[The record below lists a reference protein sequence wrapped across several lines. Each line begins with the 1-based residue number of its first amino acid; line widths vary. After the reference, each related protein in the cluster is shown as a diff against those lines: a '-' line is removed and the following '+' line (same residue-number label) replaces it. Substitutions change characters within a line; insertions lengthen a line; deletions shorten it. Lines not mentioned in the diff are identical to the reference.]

1 MSRSAQSFHVAS
13 ETGSSI
19 CTRALHGPKRAHSP
33 EDGVIEGRSGPL
45 VGSLSQ
51 TTTFHQ
57 SKIGQTGG
65 HSYSRVSNPSVDECE
80 VVLGAIEDCPPAVA
94 FGTGLGAEA
103 ALFLALL
110 RAGDHAVVGDAIY
123 GGTTRLFR
131 QVLSELG
138 ITSTFVDTSDP
149 ASVDRAITPRTKLV
163 FIETPANPTL
173 ALTDIAAIAAIT
185 KKHGVLLAVDNTFLT
200 AVLQRPL
207 DLGADI
213 SVYSTTKLIEGHST
227 ACGGAIVSRNTAV
240 LDKVRWI
247 RKCTGG
253 IQAPFNAWLTTR
265 GIKTLPLRIRQQS
278 RNSQVIAEW
287 LAANPHVAKVNY
299 PGLAGFPGAEI
310 AARQHREGLHGAVI
324 SFEVVG
330 GVAAGKR
337 VLEGA
342 RLCALVEHVG
352 SVETLLTHPVTMTHA
367 DVPPEQRRAA
377 GISDGLIRV
386 SVGLEEPEEIIA
398 DLAQAITAAH
408 AGEETHAEACGD
420 CAAIRREEEVSLEVK
435 PDGVVDLEDDADA
448 CANRPVVV
456 KGGGAWVGR

>member
-1 MSRSAQSFHVAS
+1 MSRSISIVESKARVA
-13 ETGSSI
+13 GSLA
-19 CTRALHGPKRAHSP
+19 TRALHGPVRSASGSSP
-33 EDGVIEGRSGPL
+33 PAGTPEALVSTRRSGPL
-45 VGSLSQ
+45 VGALTQ

-57 SKIGQTGG
+57 SKIGQVGG
-65 HSYSRVSNPSVDECE
+65 HSYSRVSNPSVDEFE
-80 VVLGAIEDCPPAVA
+80 EVLGGLEHCPPAVG

-110 RAGDHAVVGDAIY
+110 KAGDHAVVGDAIY

-138 ITSTFVDTSDP
+138 ITSTFVNTTDP
-149 ASVDRAITPRTKLV
+149 KNVERAITPRTKLV

-173 ALTDIAAIAAIT
+173 VLTDIAAIAAIT
-185 KKHGVLLAVDNTFLT
+185 KKAGVPLAVDNTFLT
-200 AVLQRPL
+200 PVLQRPL
-207 DLGADI
+207 ELGADI

-227 ACGGAIVSRNTAV
+227 ACGGAIVSHDTAL

-265 GIKTLPLRIRQQS
+265 GIKTLPLRIREQS
-278 RNSQVIAEW
+278 KNSLLIAAW
-287 LAANPHVAKVNY
+287 LAQNPHVATVNY
-299 PGLAGFPGAEI
+299 PGLSDFPQAEL
-310 AARQHREGLHGAVI
+310 AARQHLEGLHGAVI

-330 GVAAGKR
+330 GAAAGKR

-377 GISDGLIRV
+377 GITDGLIRL

-398 DLAQAITAAH
+398 DLAQAIEAAH
-408 AGEETHAEACGD
+408 VP
-420 CAAIRREEEVSLEVK
+420 EVE
-435 PDGVVDLEDDADA
+435 DLESDANSGA
-448 CANRPVVV
+448 VRASTVA
-456 KGGGAWVGR
+456 KGGSAWAAR

>member
-1 MSRSAQSFHVAS
+1 MSRSTSIVESKSATTTPQSAK
-13 ETGSSI
+13 SI
-19 CTRALHGPKRAHSP
+19 ATRALHGPVRSASGSSP
-33 EDGVIEGRSGPL
+33 PAGSTTPERRSGPL
-45 VGSLSQ
+45 VGALAQS
-51 TTTFHQ
+51 TTFHQ

-65 HSYSRVSNPSVDECE
+65 HSYSRVSNPTVDESE
-80 VVLGAIEDCPPAVA
+80 VIIGAIEDAPPAVT

-103 ALFLALL
+103 ALFLAILK
-110 RAGDHAVVGDAIY
+110 AGDHAVVGDAIY

-131 QVLSELG
+131 QVLNELG

-149 ASVDRAITPRTKLV
+149 KNVEKAITPRTKLV

-173 ALTDIAAIAAIT
+173 VLTDIAAIAAVT
-185 KKHGVLLAVDNTFLT
+185 KKAGVLLAVDNTFLT

-207 DLGADI
+207 ELGADI
-213 SVYSTTKLIEGHST
+213 SVYSTTKLIEGHSS
-227 ACGGAIVSRNTAV
+227 ACGGAIVSRDTAL

-265 GIKTLPLRIRQQS
+265 GLKTLPLRIRQQS

-287 LAANPHVAKVNY
+287 LASNPHVAKVNY
-299 PGLAGFPGAEI
+299 PGLPGFPQADL
-310 AARQHREGLHGAVI
+310 AARQHLEGLHGAVI

-330 GVAAGKR
+330 GAPAGKK

-377 GISDGLIRV
+377 GITDGLIRL

-398 DLAQAITAAH
+398 DLAQALEAAH
-408 AGEETHAEACGD
+408 AP
-420 CAAIRREEEVSLEVK
+420 EVPEIE
-435 PDGVVDLEDDADA
+435 DLEADA
-448 CANRPVVV
+448 VSAAPVIS
-456 KGGGAWVGR
+456 KGGSAWLVR

>member
-1 MSRSAQSFHVAS
+1 MSRSTTVVSSKARPARAA
-13 ETGSSI
+13 GSI
-19 CTRALHGPKRAHSP
+19 ATRALHGPVRSASGSSPPVGSQVRAR
-33 EDGVIEGRSGPL
+33 RSGPL
-45 VGSLSQ
+45 VGALAQ

-57 SKIGQTGG
+57 SHVGQGGTVGG
-65 HSYSRVSNPSVDECE
+65 HSYSRVSNPSVDEAE
-80 VVLGAIEDCPPAVA
+80 VLLGAIEDSPPAVC

-103 ALFLALL
+103 ALFLAVL

-131 QVLSELG
+131 QVLGELG

-149 ASVDRAITPRTKLV
+149 RNVERAITARTRLV

-173 ALTDIAAIAAIT
+173 ALTDIASVASVARRA
-185 KKHGVLLAVDNTFLT
+185 GVLLAVDNTFLT

-207 DLGADI
+207 ELGADI

-227 ACGGAIVSRNTAV
+227 ACGGAIVSRDAGL
-240 LDKVRWI
+240 LDRVRWI

-265 GIKTLPLRIRQQS
+265 GLKTLPLRIREQS
-278 RNSQVIAEW
+278 RNSRVIAGW
-287 LAANPHVAKVNY
+287 LAACPRVSGVNY
-299 PGLAGFPGAEI
+299 PGLAGFPQAEL
-310 AARQHREGLHGAVI
+310 AARQHLEDLHGAVI

-330 GVAAGKR
+330 GAAAGKR

-377 GISDGLIRV
+377 GITDGLIRL

-398 DLAQAITAAH
+398 DLAQAIEAAH
-408 AGEETHAEACGD
+408 EGVAGEAGA
-420 CAAIRREEEVSLEVK
+420 L
-435 PDGVVDLEDDADA
+435 PDGRAA
-448 CANRPVVV
+448 CSA
-456 KGGGAWVGR
+456 GGAA